1 MLHNALTT
9 TLRVSV
15 ATTNGVAQVLVDTT
29 LGRFLDTN
37 PDKVR

>member
-1 MLHNALTT
+1 MIQNAVVT
-9 TLRVSV
+9 TLRLGV
-15 ATTNGVAQVLVDTT
+15 ATTTEAAQIVLDNT